1 MNEFNK
7 AKDEV
12 ERELTKPEVTVQP
25 APGQQPRQLAELP
38 PAPQPVAAAP
48 VAQDPVRRT
57 NGFSMRAMPSRA
69 RCGDPGDTSGAGYAS
84 GRARVIAG

>member
-25 APGQQPRQLAELP
+25 APGQQPRQIAELP

-48 VAQDPVRRT
+48 VAQEPRPADERLFDAGDAFARPTAATQETHPVQ
-57 NGFSMRAMPSRA
+57 
-69 RCGDPGDTSGAGYAS
+69 DTHPAGQA
-84 GRARVIAG
+84 